1 LSSSRIEMAGQSLHG
16 MTLGS
21 VSFLLPGP
29 ARVPYNDNEHR
40 PRADGMS
47 VRETFDE
54 GRRTMST
61 PGYPK
66 LSRVLEGWLILAAC
80 GAVAL
85 AQTNRS
91 EGDSRSTFSPA
102 PARQSAPPATRAPW
116 ATAVPA
122 ATPLSPP
129 TQASPVSGFPLAAPG
144 LVERATAPSP
154 LPRAPAGLV
163 VMAAPPSPMPRG
175 RFSVA
180 WRPLPPLPQ
189 SYVTQAQPAQPYPN
203 SGEKPALRPMAP
215 ASPVTRLEAP
225 PGAPSGAITGVVTPR
240 TTL

>member
-1 LSSSRIEMAGQSLHG
+1 
-16 MTLGS
+16 
-21 VSFLLPGP
+21 
-29 ARVPYNDNEHR
+29 
-40 PRADGMS
+40 MS
-47 VRETFDE
+47 VRETSDE

-163 VMAAPPSPMPRG
+163 VMATPPSPMLPVSPFRSG
-175 RFSVA
+175 
-180 WRPLPPLPQ
+180 WTQWPLRPPAG
-189 SYVTQAQPAQPYPN
+189 VTQTQPARPYPN

-215 ASPVTRLEAP
+215 ASPVTRLDALPEATR
-225 PGAPSGAITGVVTPR
+225 GAITGVVTPR